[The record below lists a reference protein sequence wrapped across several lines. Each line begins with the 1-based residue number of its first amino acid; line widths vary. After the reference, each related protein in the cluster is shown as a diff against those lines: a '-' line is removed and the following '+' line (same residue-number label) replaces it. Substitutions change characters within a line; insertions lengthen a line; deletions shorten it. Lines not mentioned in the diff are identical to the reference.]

1 MMNPLIMV
9 KADYRAM
16 RGSAWAI
23 VLLVAFAVAIGVALA
38 AQEKA
43 LRTSTTRAAARI
55 RASKPLR
62 RSPSEMSCRAIRLS
76 GPRWIF

>member
-16 RGSAWAI
+16 RGSAWAV
-23 VLLVAFAVAIGVALA
+23 VLLVAFAVAIGVALS

-43 LRTSTTRAAARI
+43 LRTSPTRAAADFDLVI
-55 RASKPLR
+55 GAAGS
-62 RSPSEMSCRAIRLS
+62 ATQ
-76 GPRWIF
+76 